1 MIDILLGMVGM
12 LIGIAIFYAGYRM
25 GLDSR
30 APTKVVA
37 QELVEPDEAEAAELA
52 EARERLRQDQAAFH
66 DLLGYNADVAY
77 GVKSMPHKE

>member
-12 LIGIAIFYAGYRM
+12 LLGIAIFYAGYRM
-25 GLDSR
+25 GLESR

-37 QELVEPDEAEAAELA
+37 QELVEPDEAEAAELEA
-52 EARERLRQDQAAFH
+52 ARERLRQDQAAFH

-77 GVKSMPHKE
+77 GVKAMPHKE